1 MKKPG
6 MMKAKQNTR
15 NKKTKETLTKS
26 PGIVVGEN
34 NTTWE
39 TVNVPSKIIS
49 KRMQKNS
56 VI

>member
-1 MKKPG
+1 
-6 MMKAKQNTR
+6 MMKAKQNMR

-34 NTTWE
+34 TTTWE